1 MAGSVRRLLF
11 RTMIDGVREKREEK
25 RLGGMNVIHLVTNKV
40 WGGGER
46 YVLDLAKKS
55 MESGINV
62 RILARPV
69 AAVTDKFFDAGIALD
84 TARFGGITDIT
95 TPRRLAAII
104 DECGSSAPVILHA
117 HDFKTAL
124 TAIRAKRLSQVPGK
138 VRIVVTR
145 HLVRRGKTDLLHR
158 FIYRNL
164 DAIIFVSECARNAF
178 FSGFIGGKH
187 SKSRREAEERSQV
200 IHNSIANVPQRSA
213 LSLGNENEPHRP
225 PVLCF
230 VGRIVPE
237 KGVELLLK
245 ALGGLSSE
253 KWTLKIVGTGNP
265 EYLASLRSI
274 AVELGISDRI
284 EWLGYQKD
292 VWQIMASADI
302 GVTPSV
308 VPESFGLTILEFMN
322 LGVPV
327 VSTSGG
333 AQGEIIRN
341 GRDGILVEPE
351 ESALRGALAEL
362 IASPA
367 KRRDMGKA
375 ALERAADFSYDVFW
389 ERISGVYK
397 ALVSTL

>member
-1 MAGSVRRLLF
+1 MAGSVRKLLF
-11 RTMIDGVREKREEK
+11 RTLTEGMTGKSIGR
-25 RLGGMNVIHLVTNKV
+25 MNVIHLVTNKV

-55 MESGINV
+55 MESEINV
-62 RILARPV
+62 RILARPI
-69 AAVTDKFFDAGIALD
+69 AAVTDKFSDAGIALD

-95 TPRRLAAII
+95 TPRRLAAIT
-104 DECGSSAPVILHA
+104 DECALSGPVILHA

-145 HLVRRGKTDLLHR
+145 HLVRKAKTDLLHR
-158 FIYRNL
+158 FIYRNV

-178 FSGFIGGKH
+178 FSGFIGEKH
-187 SKSRREAEERSQV
+187 SKSRHEAEERSQV
-200 IHNSIANVPQRSA
+200 IHNSIANVPRRPAFS
-213 LSLGNENEPHRP
+213 SGNENEPHRP

-245 ALGGLSSE
+245 ALGGLRSE
-253 KWTLKIVGTGNP
+253 EWVLKVGGTGNP
-265 EYLASLRSI
+265 EYLDLLKSQAS
-274 AVELGISDRI
+274 ELGISDKV
-284 EWLGYQKD
+284 EWLGYQED
-292 VWQIMASADI
+292 IWQVMGSADI
-302 GVTPSV
+302 GVIPSV

-322 LGVPV
+322 MGVPV

>member
-1 MAGSVRRLLF
+1 MAGNVRKLLF

-55 MESGINV
+55 MESDINV
-62 RILARPV
+62 RILARPIT
-69 AAVTDKFFDAGIALD
+69 AVTDKFSDAGIALD

-95 TPRRLAAII
+95 TPRRLAAIT
-104 DECGSSAPVILHA
+104 DECALSGPVILHA

-145 HLVRRGKTDLLHR
+145 HLVRKAKTDLLHR
-158 FIYRNL
+158 FIYRNV

-187 SKSRREAEERSQV
+187 SKSREAEERSQV
-200 IHNSIANVPQRSA
+200 IHNSIANVPQRPAFS
-213 LSLGNENEPHRP
+213 SGNENEPHRP

>member
-1 MAGSVRRLLF
+1 MAGSVRKLLF
-11 RTMIDGVREKREEK
+11 RTLTEGMTGKSIGR
-25 RLGGMNVIHLVTNKV
+25 MNVIHLVTNKV

-55 MESGINV
+55 MESEINV
-62 RILARPV
+62 RILARPIT
-69 AAVTDKFFDAGIALD
+69 AVTDKFSDAGIALD

-95 TPRRLAAII
+95 TPRRLAAIT
-104 DECGSSAPVILHA
+104 DECALSGPVILHA

-145 HLVRRGKTDLLHR
+145 HLVRKAKTDLLHR
-158 FIYRNL
+158 FIYRNV

-178 FSGFIGGKH
+178 FSGFIGEKH
-187 SKSRREAEERSQV
+187 SKSRRDAEERSQV
-200 IHNSIANVPQRSA
+200 IHNSIANVPRRPAFS
-213 LSLGNENEPHRP
+213 SGNENEPHRP

-245 ALGGLSSE
+245 ALGGLRSE
-253 KWTLKIVGTGNP
+253 EWFLKVGGTGNP
-265 EYLASLRSI
+265 EYLDLLKSQASE
-274 AVELGISDRI
+274 VGISDKV
-284 EWLGYQKD
+284 EWLGYQED
-292 VWQIMASADI
+292 IWQVMGSADI
-302 GVTPSV
+302 GVIPSV

-322 LGVPV
+322 MGVPV

>member
-1 MAGSVRRLLF
+1 MAGSVRKLLF
-11 RTMIDGVREKREEK
+11 RTLTEGMTGKSIGR
-25 RLGGMNVIHLVTNKV
+25 MNVIHLVTNKV

-46 YVLDLAKKS
+46 YVLDLAKMS
-55 MESGINV
+55 MESEINV

-69 AAVTDKFFDAGIALD
+69 KAVTDKFLEAGIALD

-95 TPRRLAAII
+95 TPRRLAAIT
-104 DECGSSAPVILHA
+104 DECALSGPVILHA

-138 VRIVVTR
+138 VRIVLTR
-145 HLVRRGKTDLLHR
+145 HLVRKAKTDLLHR
-158 FIYRNL
+158 FIYRNV

-178 FSGFIGGKH
+178 FSGFIGEKR
-187 SKSRREAEERSQV
+187 SKSRREAVERSQV
-200 IHNSIANVPQRSA
+200 IHNSIANVPRRPA
-213 LSLGNENEPHRP
+213 FSLGNENEPHRP

-230 VGRIVPE
+230 VGRVVPE
-237 KGVELLLK
+237 KGIELLLK
-245 ALGGLSSE
+245 ALGGLRSE
-253 KWTLKIVGTGNP
+253 EWFLKVGGTGNP
-265 EYLASLRSI
+265 EYLDLLKSQAS
-274 AVELGISDRI
+274 ELGISDKV
-284 EWLGYQKD
+284 EWLGYQED
-292 VWQIMASADI
+292 IWQVMGSADI
-302 GVTPSV
+302 GVIPSV

-322 LGVPV
+322 MGVPV

>member
-1 MAGSVRRLLF
+1 MAGSVRKLLF
-11 RTMIDGVREKREEK
+11 RTLTEGMTGKSIGR
-25 RLGGMNVIHLVTNKV
+25 MNVIHLVTNKV

-55 MESGINV
+55 MESEINV

-69 AAVTDKFFDAGIALD
+69 KAVTDKFLEAGIALD

-95 TPRRLAAII
+95 TPRRLAAIT
-104 DECGSSAPVILHA
+104 DECALSGPVILHA

-124 TAIRAKRLSQVPGK
+124 TAIRAKRLSQLPGK

-145 HLVRRGKTDLLHR
+145 HLVRKAKTDLLHR
-158 FIYRNL
+158 FIYRNV

-178 FSGFIGGKH
+178 FSGFIGEKR
-187 SKSRREAEERSQV
+187 SKSRRDAEERSQV
-200 IHNSIANVPQRSA
+200 IHNSIANVPRRPAFS
-213 LSLGNENEPHRP
+213 SGNENEPHRP

-230 VGRIVPE
+230 VGRVVPE
-237 KGVELLLK
+237 KGIELLLK
-245 ALGGLSSE
+245 ALGGLRSE
-253 KWTLKIVGTGNP
+253 EWFLKVGGTGNP
-265 EYLASLRSI
+265 EYLDLLKSQAS
-274 AVELGISDRI
+274 ELGISDKV
-284 EWLGYQKD
+284 EWLGYQED
-292 VWQIMASADI
+292 IWQVMGSADI
-302 GVTPSV
+302 GVIPSV

-322 LGVPV
+322 MGVPV

>member
-1 MAGSVRRLLF
+1 MAGSVRKLLF
-11 RTMIDGVREKREEK
+11 RTLTEGMTGKSIGR
-25 RLGGMNVIHLVTNKV
+25 MNVIHLVTNKV

-55 MESGINV
+55 MESEINV

-69 AAVTDKFFDAGIALD
+69 KAVTDKFLEAGIALD

-95 TPRRLAAII
+95 TPRRLAAIT
-104 DECGSSAPVILHA
+104 DECALSGPVILHA

-145 HLVRRGKTDLLHR
+145 HLVRKAKTDLLHR
-158 FIYRNL
+158 FIYRNV

-178 FSGFIGGKH
+178 FSGFIGEKH
-187 SKSRREAEERSQV
+187 SKSRHEAEERSQV
-200 IHNSIANVPQRSA
+200 IHNSIANVPRRPAFS
-213 LSLGNENEPHRP
+213 SGNENEPHRP

-245 ALGGLSSE
+245 ALGGLRSE
-253 KWTLKIVGTGNP
+253 EWVLKVGGTGNP
-265 EYLASLRSI
+265 EYLDLLKSQAS
-274 AVELGISDRI
+274 ELGISDKV
-284 EWLGYQKD
+284 EWLGYQED
-292 VWQIMASADI
+292 IWQVMGSADI
-302 GVTPSV
+302 GVIPSV

-322 LGVPV
+322 MGVPV

>member
-1 MAGSVRRLLF
+1 MAGSVRKLLF
-11 RTMIDGVREKREEK
+11 RTLTEGMTGKSIGR
-25 RLGGMNVIHLVTNKV
+25 MNVIHLVTNKV

-55 MESGINV
+55 MESEINV
-62 RILARPV
+62 RIFARPIT
-69 AAVTDKFFDAGIALD
+69 AVTDKFSDAGIALD

-95 TPRRLAAII
+95 TPRRLAAIT
-104 DECGSSAPVILHA
+104 DECALSGPVILHA

-145 HLVRRGKTDLLHR
+145 HLVRKAKTDLLHR
-158 FIYRNL
+158 FIYRNV

-178 FSGFIGGKH
+178 FSGFIGEKH
-187 SKSRREAEERSQV
+187 SKSRRDAEERSQV
-200 IHNSIANVPQRSA
+200 IHNSIANVPQGPAFS
-213 LSLGNENEPHRP
+213 SGNENEPHRP

-265 EYLASLRSI
+265 EYLASLSSI

-302 GVTPSV
+302 GVIPSV

-322 LGVPV
+322 MGVPV

>member
-1 MAGSVRRLLF
+1 MAGSVRKLLF
-11 RTMIDGVREKREEK
+11 RTLTEGMTGKSIGR
-25 RLGGMNVIHLVTNKV
+25 MNVIHLVTNKV

-55 MESGINV
+55 MESEINV
-62 RILARPV
+62 RILARPIT
-69 AAVTDKFFDAGIALD
+69 AVTDKFSDAGIALD

-95 TPRRLAAII
+95 TPRRLAAIT
-104 DECGSSAPVILHA
+104 DECALSGPVILHA

-145 HLVRRGKTDLLHR
+145 HLVRKAKTDLLHR
-158 FIYRNL
+158 FIYRNV

-178 FSGFIGGKH
+178 FSGFIGEKR
-187 SKSRREAEERSQV
+187 SKSRRDAEERSQV
-200 IHNSIANVPQRSA
+200 IHNSIANVTRRPAFS
-213 LSLGNENEPHRP
+213 SGNENEPHRP

-245 ALGGLSSE
+245 ALGGLRSE
-253 KWTLKIVGTGNP
+253 EWFLKVGGTGNP
-265 EYLASLRSI
+265 EYLDLLKSQAS
-274 AVELGISDRI
+274 ELGISDKV
-284 EWLGYQKD
+284 EWLGYQED
-292 VWQIMASADI
+292 IWQVMGSADI
-302 GVTPSV
+302 GVIPSV

-322 LGVPV
+322 MGVPV

>member
-1 MAGSVRRLLF
+1 MAGSVRKLLF
-11 RTMIDGVREKREEK
+11 RTLTEGMTGKSIGR
-25 RLGGMNVIHLVTNKV
+25 MNVIHLVTNKV

-46 YVLDLAKKS
+46 YVLDLAKMS
-55 MESGINV
+55 MESEINV

-69 AAVTDKFFDAGIALD
+69 KAVTDKFSDAGIALD

-95 TPRRLAAII
+95 TPRRLAAIT
-104 DECGSSAPVILHA
+104 DECALSGPVILHA

-145 HLVRRGKTDLLHR
+145 HLVRKAKTDLLHR
-158 FIYRNL
+158 FIYRNV

-178 FSGFIGGKH
+178 FSGFIGEKH
-187 SKSRREAEERSQV
+187 SKSRHEAEERSQV
-200 IHNSIANVPQRSA
+200 IHNSIANVPRRPAFS
-213 LSLGNENEPHRP
+213 SGNENEPHRP

-245 ALGGLSSE
+245 ALGGLRSE
-253 KWTLKIVGTGNP
+253 EWVLKVGGTGNP
-265 EYLASLRSI
+265 EYLDLLKSQAS
-274 AVELGISDRI
+274 ELGISDKV

-302 GVTPSV
+302 GVIPSV

-322 LGVPV
+322 MGVPV

>member
-1 MAGSVRRLLF
+1 MAGSVRKLLF
-11 RTMIDGVREKREEK
+11 RTLTEGMTGKSIGR
-25 RLGGMNVIHLVTNKV
+25 MNVIHLVTNKV

-55 MESGINV
+55 MESEINV

-69 AAVTDKFFDAGIALD
+69 KAVTDKFSDAGIALD

-95 TPRRLAAII
+95 TPRRLAAIT
-104 DECGSSAPVILHA
+104 DECALSGPVILHA

-145 HLVRRGKTDLLHR
+145 HLVRKAKTDLLHR
-158 FIYRNL
+158 FIYRNV

-178 FSGFIGGKH
+178 FSGFIGEKR
-187 SKSRREAEERSQV
+187 SKSRREAVERSQV
-200 IHNSIANVPQRSA
+200 IHNSIANVPRRPAFS
-213 LSLGNENEPHRP
+213 SGNENEPHRP

-245 ALGGLSSE
+245 ALGGLLSE
-253 KWTLKIVGTGNP
+253 EWVLKVGGTGNP
-265 EYLASLRSI
+265 EYLDLLKSQAS
-274 AVELGISDRI
+274 ELGISDKV
-284 EWLGYQKD
+284 EWLGYQED
-292 VWQIMASADI
+292 IWQVMGSADI
-302 GVTPSV
+302 GVIPSV

-322 LGVPV
+322 MGVPV

>member
-1 MAGSVRRLLF
+1 MAGSVRKLLF
-11 RTMIDGVREKREEK
+11 RTLTEGMTGKSNGR
-25 RLGGMNVIHLVTNKV
+25 MNVIHLVTNKV

-55 MESGINV
+55 MESEINV

-69 AAVTDKFFDAGIALD
+69 KAVTDKFLEAGIALD

-95 TPRRLAAII
+95 TPRRLAAIT
-104 DECGSSAPVILHA
+104 DECALSGPVILHA

-145 HLVRRGKTDLLHR
+145 HLVRKAKTDLLHR
-158 FIYRNL
+158 FIYRNV

-178 FSGFIGGKH
+178 FSGFIGEKH
-187 SKSRREAEERSQV
+187 SKSRHEAEERSQV
-200 IHNSIANVPQRSA
+200 IHNSIANVPRRPAFS
-213 LSLGNENEPHRP
+213 SGNENEPHRP

-245 ALGGLSSE
+245 ALGGLRSE
-253 KWTLKIVGTGNP
+253 EWVLKVGGTGNP
-265 EYLASLRSI
+265 EYLDLLKSQAS
-274 AVELGISDRI
+274 ELGISDKV
-284 EWLGYQKD
+284 EWLGYQED
-292 VWQIMASADI
+292 IWQVMGSADI
-302 GVTPSV
+302 GVIPSV

-322 LGVPV
+322 MGVPV

>member
-1 MAGSVRRLLF
+1 MAGSVRKLLF
-11 RTMIDGVREKREEK
+11 RTLTEGMTGKSIGR
-25 RLGGMNVIHLVTNKV
+25 MNVIHLVTNKV

-55 MESGINV
+55 MESEINV
-62 RILARPV
+62 RILARPIT
-69 AAVTDKFFDAGIALD
+69 AVTDKFSDAGIALD

-95 TPRRLAAII
+95 TPRRLAAIT
-104 DECGSSAPVILHA
+104 DECALSGPVILHA

-145 HLVRRGKTDLLHR
+145 HLVRKAKTDLLHR
-158 FIYRNL
+158 FIYRNV

-178 FSGFIGGKH
+178 FSGFIGEKH
-187 SKSRREAEERSQV
+187 SKSRHEAEERSQV
-200 IHNSIANVPQRSA
+200 IHNSIANVPQRPAFS
-213 LSLGNENEPHRP
+213 SGNENEPHRP

-245 ALGGLSSE
+245 ALGGLRSE
-253 KWTLKIVGTGNP
+253 EWFLKVGGTGNP
-265 EYLASLRSI
+265 EYLDFLKSQAS
-274 AVELGISDRI
+274 ELGISDNV
-284 EWLGYQKD
+284 EWLGYQED
-292 VWQIMASADI
+292 IWQVMGSADI
-302 GVTPSV
+302 GAIPSV

-322 LGVPV
+322 MGVPV

-367 KRRDMGKA
+367 KRRDIGKA

>member
-1 MAGSVRRLLF
+1 MAGSVRKLLF
-11 RTMIDGVREKREEK
+11 RTLTEGMTGKSIGR
-25 RLGGMNVIHLVTNKV
+25 MNVIHLVTNKV

-46 YVLDLAKKS
+46 YVLDLAKMS
-55 MESGINV
+55 MESEINV

-69 AAVTDKFFDAGIALD
+69 KAVTDKFLEAGIALD

-95 TPRRLAAII
+95 TPRRLAAIT
-104 DECGSSAPVILHA
+104 DECALSGPVILHA

-145 HLVRRGKTDLLHR
+145 HLVRKAKTDLLHR
-158 FIYRNL
+158 FIYRNV

-178 FSGFIGGKH
+178 FSGFIGEKH
-187 SKSRREAEERSQV
+187 SKSRHEAEERSQV
-200 IHNSIANVPQRSA
+200 IHNSIANVPRRPAFS
-213 LSLGNENEPHRP
+213 SGNENEPHRP

-245 ALGGLSSE
+245 ALGGLRSE
-253 KWTLKIVGTGNP
+253 EWFLKVGGTGNP
-265 EYLASLRSI
+265 EYLDLLKSQAS
-274 AVELGISDRI
+274 ELGISDKV
-284 EWLGYQKD
+284 EWLGYQED
-292 VWQIMASADI
+292 IWQVMGSADI
-302 GVTPSV
+302 GVIPSV

-322 LGVPV
+322 MGVPV

>member
-1 MAGSVRRLLF
+1 MAGSVRKLLL
-11 RTMIDGVREKREEK
+11 RTLTEGMTGKSIGR
-25 RLGGMNVIHLVTNKV
+25 MNVIHLVTNKV

-55 MESGINV
+55 MESEINV

-69 AAVTDKFFDAGIALD
+69 KAVTDKFLEAGIALD

-95 TPRRLAAII
+95 TPRRLAAIT
-104 DECGSSAPVILHA
+104 DECALSGPVILHA

-145 HLVRRGKTDLLHR
+145 HLVRKAKTDLLHR
-158 FIYRNL
+158 FIYRNV

-178 FSGFIGGKH
+178 FSGFIGEKH
-187 SKSRREAEERSQV
+187 SKSRHEAEERSQV
-200 IHNSIANVPQRSA
+200 IHNSIANVPRRPAFS
-213 LSLGNENEPHRP
+213 SGNENEPHRP

-245 ALGGLSSE
+245 ALGGLRSE
-253 KWTLKIVGTGNP
+253 EWVLKVGGTGNP
-265 EYLASLRSI
+265 EYLDLLKSQAS
-274 AVELGISDRI
+274 ELGISDKV
-284 EWLGYQKD
+284 EWLGYQED
-292 VWQIMASADI
+292 IWQVMGSADI
-302 GVTPSV
+302 GVIPSV

-322 LGVPV
+322 MGVPV

>member
-1 MAGSVRRLLF
+1 MAGSVRKLLF
-11 RTMIDGVREKREEK
+11 RTLTEGMTGKSIGR
-25 RLGGMNVIHLVTNKV
+25 MNVIHLVTNKV

-46 YVLDLAKKS
+46 YVLDLAKMS
-55 MESGINV
+55 MESEINV

-69 AAVTDKFFDAGIALD
+69 KAVTDKFLEAGIALD

-95 TPRRLAAII
+95 TPRRLAAIT
-104 DECGSSAPVILHA
+104 DECALSGPVILHA
-117 HDFKTAL
+117 HDFKTSL

-145 HLVRRGKTDLLHR
+145 HLVRKAKTDLLHR
-158 FIYRNL
+158 FIYRNV

-178 FSGFIGGKH
+178 FSGFIGEKH
-187 SKSRREAEERSQV
+187 SKSRRDAEERSQV
-200 IHNSIANVPQRSA
+200 IHNSIANVPRRPAFS
-213 LSLGNENEPHRP
+213 SGNENEPHRP

-245 ALGGLSSE
+245 ALGGFRSE
-253 KWTLKIVGTGNP
+253 EWFLKVGGTGNP
-265 EYLASLRSI
+265 EYLDLLKSQAS
-274 AVELGISDRI
+274 ELGISDKV
-284 EWLGYQKD
+284 EWLGYQED
-292 VWQIMASADI
+292 IWQVMGSADI
-302 GVTPSV
+302 GVIPSV

-322 LGVPV
+322 MGVPV

-362 IASPA
+362 IVSPA

>member
-1 MAGSVRRLLF
+1 MAGSVRKLLF
-11 RTMIDGVREKREEK
+11 RTLTEGMTGKSIGR
-25 RLGGMNVIHLVTNKV
+25 MNVIHLVTNKV

-55 MESGINV
+55 MESEINV
-62 RILARPV
+62 RILARPIT
-69 AAVTDKFFDAGIALD
+69 AVTDKFSDAGIALD

-95 TPRRLAAII
+95 TPRRLAAIT
-104 DECGSSAPVILHA
+104 DECALSGPVILHA

-145 HLVRRGKTDLLHR
+145 HLVREAKTDLLHR
-158 FIYRNL
+158 FIYRNV

-178 FSGFIGGKH
+178 FSGFIGEKH
-187 SKSRREAEERSQV
+187 SKSRRDAEERSQV
-200 IHNSIANVPQRSA
+200 IHNSIANVPRRPAFS
-213 LSLGNENEPHRP
+213 SGNENEPHRP

-245 ALGGLSSE
+245 ALGGFRSE
-253 KWTLKIVGTGNP
+253 EWFLKVGGTGNP
-265 EYLASLRSI
+265 EYLDLLKSQAS
-274 AVELGISDRI
+274 ELGISDKV
-284 EWLGYQKD
+284 EWLGYQED
-292 VWQIMASADI
+292 IWQVMGSADI
-302 GVTPSV
+302 GVIPSV

-322 LGVPV
+322 MGVPV

-362 IASPA
+362 IVSPA

>member
-1 MAGSVRRLLF
+1 MAGSVRKLLF
-11 RTMIDGVREKREEK
+11 RTLTEGMTGKSIGR
-25 RLGGMNVIHLVTNKV
+25 MNVIHLVTNKV

-55 MESGINV
+55 MESEINV
-62 RILARPV
+62 RILARPIT
-69 AAVTDKFFDAGIALD
+69 AVTDKFSDAGIALD

-95 TPRRLAAII
+95 TPRRLAAIT
-104 DECGSSAPVILHA
+104 DECALSGPVILHA

-138 VRIVVTR
+138 VKIVVTR
-145 HLVRRGKTDLLHR
+145 HLVRKAKTDLLHR
-158 FIYRNL
+158 FIYRNV

-178 FSGFIGGKH
+178 FSGFIGEKH
-187 SKSRREAEERSQV
+187 SKSRHEAEERSQV
-200 IHNSIANVPQRSA
+200 IHNSIANVPQRPAFS
-213 LSLGNENEPHRP
+213 SGNENEPHRP

-245 ALGGLSSE
+245 ALGGLRSE
-253 KWTLKIVGTGNP
+253 EWFLKVGGTGNP
-265 EYLASLRSI
+265 EYLDFLKSQAS
-274 AVELGISDRI
+274 ELGISDKV
-284 EWLGYQKD
+284 EWLGYQED
-292 VWQIMASADI
+292 IWQVMGSADI
-302 GVTPSV
+302 GAIPSV

-322 LGVPV
+322 MGVPV

-367 KRRDMGKA
+367 KRRDIGKA

>member
-1 MAGSVRRLLF
+1 MAGSVRKLLF
-11 RTMIDGVREKREEK
+11 RTLTEGMTGKSIGR
-25 RLGGMNVIHLVTNKV
+25 MNVIHLVTNKV

-46 YVLDLAKKS
+46 YVLDLAKMS
-55 MESGINV
+55 MESEINV

-69 AAVTDKFFDAGIALD
+69 KAVTDKFLEAGIALD

-95 TPRRLAAII
+95 TPRRLAAIT
-104 DECGSSAPVILHA
+104 DECALSGPVILHA

-145 HLVRRGKTDLLHR
+145 HLVRKAKTDLLHR
-158 FIYRNL
+158 FIYRNV

-178 FSGFIGGKH
+178 FSGFIGEKR
-187 SKSRREAEERSQV
+187 SKSRREAVERSQV
-200 IHNSIANVPQRSA
+200 IHNSIANVPRRPAFS
-213 LSLGNENEPHRP
+213 SGNENEPHRP

-245 ALGGLSSE
+245 ALGGLRSE
-253 KWTLKIVGTGNP
+253 EWFLKVGGTGNP
-265 EYLASLRSI
+265 EYLDFLKSQAS
-274 AVELGISDRI
+274 ELGISDKV
-284 EWLGYQKD
+284 EWLGYQED
-292 VWQIMASADI
+292 IWQVMGSADI
-302 GVTPSV
+302 GAIPSV

-322 LGVPV
+322 MGVPV

>member
-1 MAGSVRRLLF
+1 MAGSVRKLLF
-11 RTMIDGVREKREEK
+11 RTLTEGMTGKSIGR
-25 RLGGMNVIHLVTNKV
+25 MNVIHLVTNKV

-55 MESGINV
+55 MESEINV
-62 RILARPV
+62 RILARPIT
-69 AAVTDKFFDAGIALD
+69 AVTDKFSDAGIALD

-95 TPRRLAAII
+95 TPRRLAAIT
-104 DECGSSAPVILHA
+104 DECALSGPVILHA

-145 HLVRRGKTDLLHR
+145 HLVRKAKTDLLHR
-158 FIYRNL
+158 FIYRNV

-178 FSGFIGGKH
+178 FSGFIGEKR

-200 IHNSIANVPQRSA
+200 IHNSIANVPRRPAFS
-213 LSLGNENEPHRP
+213 SGNENEPHRP

-230 VGRIVPE
+230 VGRVVPE
-237 KGVELLLK
+237 KGIELLLK
-245 ALGGLSSE
+245 ALGGLRSE
-253 KWTLKIVGTGNP
+253 EWFLKVGGTGNP
-265 EYLASLRSI
+265 EYLDLLKSQAS
-274 AVELGISDRI
+274 ELGISDKV
-284 EWLGYQKD
+284 EWLGYQED
-292 VWQIMASADI
+292 IWQVMGSADI
-302 GVTPSV
+302 GVIPSV

-322 LGVPV
+322 MGVPV

>member
-1 MAGSVRRLLF
+1 MAGSVRKLLF
-11 RTMIDGVREKREEK
+11 STLTEGMTGKSIGR
-25 RLGGMNVIHLVTNKV
+25 MNVIHLVTNKV

-55 MESGINV
+55 MESEINV
-62 RILARPV
+62 RILARPIT
-69 AAVTDKFFDAGIALD
+69 AVTDKFSDAGIALD

-95 TPRRLAAII
+95 TPRRLAAIT
-104 DECGSSAPVILHA
+104 DECALSGPVILHA

-145 HLVRRGKTDLLHR
+145 HLVRKAKTDLLHR
-158 FIYRNL
+158 FIYRNV

-187 SKSRREAEERSQV
+187 SKNRREAEERSQV
-200 IHNSIANVPQRSA
+200 IHNSIANVPRRPA
-213 LSLGNENEPHRP
+213 FSLGYENEPHRP

-245 ALGGLSSE
+245 ALGGLRSE
-253 KWTLKIVGTGNP
+253 EWVLKVGGTGNP
-265 EYLASLRSI
+265 EYLDLLKSQAS
-274 AVELGISDRI
+274 ELGISDKV
-284 EWLGYQKD
+284 EWLGYQED
-292 VWQIMASADI
+292 IWQVMGSADI
-302 GVTPSV
+302 GVIPSV

-322 LGVPV
+322 MGVPV

-375 ALERAADFSYDVFW
+375 ALEHAADFSYDVFW

>member
-1 MAGSVRRLLF
+1 MAGSVRKLLF
-11 RTMIDGVREKREEK
+11 RTLTEGMTGKSIGR
-25 RLGGMNVIHLVTNKV
+25 MNVIHLVTNKV

-46 YVLDLAKKS
+46 YVLDLAKMS
-55 MESGINV
+55 MESEINV

-69 AAVTDKFFDAGIALD
+69 KAVTDKFLEAGIALD
-84 TARFGGITDIT
+84 TARFGGITEIT
-95 TPRRLAAII
+95 TPRRLAAIT
-104 DECGSSAPVILHA
+104 DECALSGPVILHA

-145 HLVRRGKTDLLHR
+145 HLVRKAKTDLLHR
-158 FIYRNL
+158 FIYRNV

-178 FSGFIGGKH
+178 FSGFIGEKH
-187 SKSRREAEERSQV
+187 SKIRREAEERSQV
-200 IHNSIANVPQRSA
+200 IHNSIANVPRRPAFS
-213 LSLGNENEPHRP
+213 SGNENEPHRP

-245 ALGGLSSE
+245 ALGGLRSE
-253 KWTLKIVGTGNP
+253 EWFLKVGGTGNP
-265 EYLASLRSI
+265 EYLDLLKSQASE
-274 AVELGISDRI
+274 VGISDKV
-284 EWLGYQKD
+284 EWLGYQED
-292 VWQIMASADI
+292 IWQVMGSADI
-302 GVTPSV
+302 GVIPSV

-322 LGVPV
+322 MGVPV